1 MNHRRLTDLTAV
13 LAGTAVFFTILAAA
27 GTKKAAQ
34 AVSGTVRT
42 AAVVCTG
49 AFCYDAPQTLPAAS
63 HCWRSPTTRMMRIT
77 PLPRGIYLPLTNSPF
92 SPTSC
97 L

>member
-1 MNHRRLTDLTAV
+1 MSHRRLTDLTAV
-13 LAGTAVFFTILAAA
+13 LVGTAVFFTILTAA

-49 AFCYDAPQTLPAAS
+49 AFCYDAPQPLSAADFCAFDGS
-63 HCWRSPTTRMMRIT
+63 DAVT
-77 PLPRGIYLPLTNSPF
+77 PGAVLTF
-92 SPTSC
+92 SQLVELSVDE
-97 L
+97 LQ

>member
-49 AFCYDAPQTLPAAS
+49 RSAMMRPKPCRRRFLQTLTV
-63 HCWRSPTTRMMRIT
+63 RVR
-77 PLPRGIYLPLTNSPF
+77 
-92 SPTSC
+92 
-97 L
+97 